1 MRGALGT
8 PEASVLTVGGAVKA
22 FLVANRAAMEDE
34 GDVLD
39 VVYDDAQVVWMRS

>member
-1 MRGALGT
+1 MIKGALGT

-22 FLVANRAAMEDE
+22 FLEAKRAAMEDE

-39 VVYDDAQVVWMRS
+39 VVYDDAHVV